1 MQKKRNETCLDFHD
15 CNAREEEFWREYE
28 ELRRIDLDCQGWQA
42 QMADDDQ
49 MGRMTNT
56 QRNGSILMMILI
68 ADD

>member
-1 MQKKRNETCLDFHD
+1 M
-15 CNAREEEFWREYE
+15 
-28 ELRRIDLDCQGWQA
+28 DCQGWQA

-49 MGRMTNT
+49 MGRIKNT

>member
-1 MQKKRNETCLDFHD
+1 MQE
-15 CNAREEEFWREYE
+15 
-28 ELRRIDLDCQGWQA
+28 RRSFGESTKNCEGLTWIVKVVQA

>member
-1 MQKKRNETCLDFHD
+1 M
-15 CNAREEEFWREYE
+15 EFKREYE
-28 ELRRIDLDCQGWQA
+28 ELRRNMAEPNVTWIVKVGQA

-49 MGRMTNT
+49 TGRMTNT